1 MTNLPKKRYYK
12 IGEIAEYFG
21 IEPHTLRFWE
31 KQFPQLKPKRYSSN
45 QRFYTQKE
53 VDIISLVYDLLYKQN
68 FTIKGAQS
76 KVAEIYL
83 SKKDLDSS
91 NIEEE
96 SIFFKKDELLDIK
109 NSLKEIKILILEL

>member
-1 MTNLPKKRYYK
+1 MVNLPKKRYYK
-12 IGEIAEYFG
+12 IGEIAEFFG
-21 IEPHTLRFWE
+21 IEAHTLRFWE

-53 VDIISLVYDLLYKQN
+53 VDVVSMVYDLLYKQN

-76 KVAEIYL
+76 KISDIFSQKKEIENL
-83 SKKDLDSS
+83 E
-91 NIEEE
+91 IEDN

-109 NSLKEIKILILEL
+109 NTLNELKLLILEL